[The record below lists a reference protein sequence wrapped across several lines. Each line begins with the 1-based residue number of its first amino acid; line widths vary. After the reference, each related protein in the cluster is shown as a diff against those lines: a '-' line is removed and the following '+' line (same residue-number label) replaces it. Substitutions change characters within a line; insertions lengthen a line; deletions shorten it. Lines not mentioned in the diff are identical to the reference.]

1 MTDTSIIELYFKRS
15 EQAIDESQAS
25 YGGYCYRVADGILRD
40 PGDSEESVNDTWLAA
55 WNAIPPTR
63 PNCLKAYFGAL
74 TRRISVDRLRRRS
87 AAKRG
92 GGEAL
97 IALEELAECIPSCF
111 SVERTVEN
119 KILIPAFNAF
129 LAAQPEAERN
139 LFVARYWYGLP
150 VEEIAAKLGMKKNT
164 ALSTLRRMR
173 LRLRDRL
180 PRRAGNGGAV
190 LLRDG
195 QDGLMTRPRT
205 GCATVNAG

>member
-1 MTDTSIIELYFKRS
+1 MTDTAIIELYFRRS
-15 EQAIDESQAS
+15 ERAINESQAS
-25 YGGYCYRVADGILRD
+25 YGGYCYRVAR
-40 PGDSEESVNDTWLAA
+40 DSEESVNDTWLAA

-97 IALEELAECIPSCF
+97 IALEELAECIPSGF
-111 SVERTVEN
+111 SVERTIEN
-119 KILIPAFNAF
+119 KLLIQAFNAF
-129 LAAQPEAERN
+129 LAAQPETERN

-180 PRRAGNGGAV
+180 EKED
-190 LLRDG
+190 L
-195 QDGLMTRPRT
+195 Q
-205 GCATVNAG
+205 

>member
-1 MTDTSIIELYFKRS
+1 MTDTSIIELYFRRS
-15 EQAIDESQAS
+15 ERAINESQAS

-40 PGDSEESVNDTWLAA
+40 ARDSEESVNDTWLAA
-55 WNAIPPTR
+55 WNAIP
-63 PNCLKAYFGAL
+63 L

-97 IALEELAECIPSCF
+97 IALEELAECIPSGF
-111 SVERTVEN
+111 SVERTIEN
-119 KILIPAFNAF
+119 KLLIQAFNAF
-129 LAAQPEAERN
+129 LASQTEAERN

-164 ALSTLRRMR
+164 VLSTLRRMR

-180 PRRAGNGGAV
+180 EKE
-190 LLRDG
+190 
-195 QDGLMTRPRT
+195 GLQ
-205 GCATVNAG
+205 

>member
-15 EQAIDESQAS
+15 ERAIDESQAS

-40 PGDSEESVNDTWLAA
+40 ARDSEESVNDTWLAA

-97 IALEELAECIPSCF
+97 VALEELAECIPSGF
-111 SVERTVEN
+111 SVERTIEN
-119 KILIPAFNAF
+119 KLLVQAFNAF
-129 LAAQPEAERN
+129 LASQTEAERN

-180 PRRAGNGGAV
+180 EKE
-190 LLRDG
+190 
-195 QDGLMTRPRT
+195 GLQ
-205 GCATVNAG
+205 

>member
-1 MTDTSIIELYFKRS
+1 MMGEGPFRKGDDDTDDQKIIELYCNRS
-15 EQAIDESQAS
+15 ENAIAETAGK
-25 YGGYCYRVADGILRD
+25 YGRYCTSIAYGILKSRED
-40 PGDSEESVNDTWLAA
+40 AQECVSDAYLMA

-97 IALEELAECIPSCF
+97 IALEELAECIPSGF
-111 SVERTVEN
+111 SVERTIEN
-119 KILIPAFNAF
+119 KLLIQAFNAF
-129 LAAQPEAERN
+129 LASQTEAERN

-150 VEEIAAKLGMKKNT
+150 VEEIAAKLGIKKNT
-164 ALSTLRRMR
+164 VLSTLRRMR

-180 PRRAGNGGAV
+180 EKE
-190 LLRDG
+190 
-195 QDGLMTRPRT
+195 GLQ
-205 GCATVNAG
+205 

>member
-40 PGDSEESVNDTWLAA
+40 ARDSEERVNDTWLAA

-92 GGEAL
+92 GEAL
-97 IALEELAECIPSCF
+97 IALEELAECIPSGF
-111 SVERTVEN
+111 SVERTIKN
-119 KILIPAFNAF
+119 KLLIQTFNAF
-129 LAAQPEAERN
+129 LASQPETARN

-180 PRRAGNGGAV
+180 EKED
-190 LLRDG
+190 L
-195 QDGLMTRPRT
+195 Q
-205 GCATVNAG
+205 

>member
-1 MTDTSIIELYFKRS
+1 MTDTSIIELYFRRS

-25 YGGYCYRVADGILRD
+25 YGGYCYRIADGILRD

-92 GGEAL
+92 GEAL
-97 IALEELAECIPSCF
+97 IALEELAECIPSGF
-111 SVERTVEN
+111 SVERTIKN
-119 KILIPAFNAF
+119 KLLIQTFNAF
-129 LAAQPEAERN
+129 LASQAETARN

-180 PRRAGNGGAV
+180 EKE
-190 LLRDG
+190 
-195 QDGLMTRPRT
+195 GLQ
-205 GCATVNAG
+205 